1 MEQEL
6 ETLARIRKQ
15 HKKQV
20 EEMDEDT
27 VRDILE
33 MERSV
38 KEFVPKKLTD
48 GRLKVF
54 GEDLKGALLDAIV
67 TAQIGTIFRK
77 GMCPT
82 ILNNLFVPERYV

>member
-1 MEQEL
+1 
-6 ETLARIRKQ
+6 
-15 HKKQV
+15 
-20 EEMDEDT
+20 MDEDT

-33 MERSV
+33 TERSV

-48 GRLKVF
+48 GKLKVF

-67 TAQIGTIFRK
+67 TAQIGTIFWK

-82 ILNNLFVPERYV
+82 ILNNLFILKRYV